1 MLLWRF
7 FTTDFF
13 QNHPKYEVYLQ
24 EKVTGTRG
32 ILPEKSN
39 RDQRYTSG
47 KKHPRLDVY
56 LVEKSVETRDIPH
69 GKNYQ
74 NTRYTS

>member
-1 MLLWRF
+1 MRY
-7 FTTDFF
+7 TSG
-13 QNHPKYEVYLQ
+13 KR
-24 EKVTGTRG
+24 VTGTRG
-32 ILPEKSN
+32 ILPEKSNRDQRYISEKSN